1 MAEHEH
7 AGAESFLIFLH
18 AYLAFRGNNHVVAG
32 LAEAGRR
39 AVEAD
44 NAAAALAGQHIGI
57 QTRAAVLVPDV
68 HVFQRQHARALQNI
82 GVDGDGAV
90 IIKPGLRYAHAVELG
105 GHDPHQARLHQRFV
119 GQTQGHV
126 VYFPGRGLGHGT
138 FLRMF
143 SAIQPPCGLVS
154 RPFSLVQSL
163 SLRLA

>member
-18 AYLAFRGNNHVVAG
+18 TYLAFRGNNHVVAG

-44 NAAAALAGQHIGI
+44 NTAAALAGQHIGI
-57 QTRAAVLVPDV
+57 QTRAAVLIPDV

-82 GVDGDGAV
+82 GVNGNGAV
-90 IIKPGLRYAHAVELG
+90 IIKPGLRHAHAVELG
-105 GHDPHQARLHQRFV
+105 GHDPHQPRLHQRFV

-143 SAIQPPCGLVS
+143 SAMQSPCGLVS
-154 RPFSLVQSL
+154 RPPSLVQSPA
-163 SLRLA
+163 LRFA